1 MFFYNARI
9 NFYFERIFKIMRI
22 LLLFLIISFA
32 HSDILERDDVQNFIK
47 FAVDNSELTQA
58 EIESYLIKAK
68 ASKKAQ
74 TARQNQPEVKAT
86 WDRYRNRYL
95 TFSRINNGVKFVEEN
110 FEILESVEK
119 DFGVSKFYVASII
132 GCETNYGSFLG
143 TYNPLDTIFTRAF
156 EPKNSFWQQEL
167 IELFIL
173 SKKYNLDPKAIKS
186 SWSGAL
192 GLGQFI
198 PSSYNNYGVDYDSD
212 GIVDMYNSKKDGIAS
227 VANYLKENGWKSGN
241 YVVSE
246 VSVGE
251 KYEKLQDQ
259 AISELELP
267 FNLNNFKTRITANEL
282 LNEGFE
288 FEGKFNEKI
297 SPLLVYEQGKTKLY
311 LGFDN
316 FRVITKYN
324 RSSKYALAVH
334 QLALEISKRFDD

>member
-1 MFFYNARI
+1 MIRLF
-9 NFYFERIFKIMRI
+9 IM
-22 LLLFLIISFA
+22 LLTISYA
-32 HSDILERDDVQNFIK
+32 HADILEREDVQNFIK
-47 FAVDNSELTQA
+47 LAVNSSELTKE
-58 EIESYLIKAK
+58 EIENYLIKAVP
-68 ASKKAQ
+68 SEKAQ

-86 WDRYRNRYL
+86 WTRYRNRYV
-95 TFSRINNGVKFVEEN
+95 TSSRINNGVKFIKEN
-110 FEILESVEK
+110 YEILESVEK
-119 DFGVSKFYVASII
+119 DFGVSKFYIASII

-156 EPKNSFWQQEL
+156 EPKNNFWQKEL
-167 IELFIL
+167 IQLFIL
-173 SKKYNLDPKAIKS
+173 SKKYNLDPKSIKS

-198 PSSYNNYGVDYDSD
+198 PSSYNYYGVDYDSD
-212 GIVDMYNSKKDGIAS
+212 GMVDMYNSRKDGIAS
-227 VANYLKENGWKSGN
+227 VANYLKENGWKRGSN
-241 YVVSE
+241 AVTE

-251 KYEKLQDQ
+251 KYEKLQDDEI
-259 AISELELP
+259 AELELP
-267 FNLNNFKTRITANEL
+267 FDLNNFRTKITTTEL
-282 LNEGFE
+282 LNEGFKFKDE
-288 FEGKFNEKI
+288 FNEKI

>member
-1 MFFYNARI
+1 MIRLF
-9 NFYFERIFKIMRI
+9 IM
-22 LLLFLIISFA
+22 LLTISYA
-32 HSDILERDDVQNFIK
+32 HADILEREDVQNFIK
-47 FAVDNSELTQA
+47 LAVNSSELTKE
-58 EIESYLIKAK
+58 EIENYLIKAVP
-68 ASKKAQ
+68 SEKAQ

-86 WDRYRNRYL
+86 WSRYRNRYV
-95 TFSRINNGVKFVEEN
+95 TSSRINNGVKFVREN
-110 FEILESVEK
+110 YEILESVEK

-156 EPKNSFWQQEL
+156 EPKNNFWQKEL
-167 IELFIL
+167 IQLFIL
-173 SKKYNLDPKAIKS
+173 SKKYNLDPKSIKS

-198 PSSYNNYGVDYDSD
+198 PSSYNYYGVDYDSD
-212 GIVDMYNSKKDGIAS
+212 GMVDMYNSRKDGIAS
-227 VANYLKENGWKSGN
+227 VANYLKENGWKRGSN
-241 YVVSE
+241 AVTE

-251 KYEKLQDQ
+251 KYEKLQDDE
-259 AISELELP
+259 IGELELS
-267 FNLNNFKTRITANEL
+267 FDLNNFRTKITTTEL
-282 LNEGFE
+282 LNEGFKFKDE
-288 FEGKFNEKI
+288 FNEKI

>member
-1 MFFYNARI
+1 MIRLF
-9 NFYFERIFKIMRI
+9 IM
-22 LLLFLIISFA
+22 LLTISYA
-32 HSDILERDDVQNFIK
+32 HADILEREDVQNFIK
-47 FAVDNSELTQA
+47 LAVNSSELTKE
-58 EIESYLIKAK
+58 EIENYLIRAVP
-68 ASKKAQ
+68 SEKAQ

-86 WDRYRNRYL
+86 WSRYRNRYV
-95 TFSRINNGVKFVEEN
+95 TSSRINNGVKFVKEN
-110 FEILESVEK
+110 YEILESVEK

-156 EPKNSFWQQEL
+156 EPKNNFWQKEL
-167 IELFIL
+167 IQLFIL
-173 SKKYNLDPKAIKS
+173 SKKYNLDPKSIKS

-198 PSSYNNYGVDYDSD
+198 PSSYNYYGVDYDSD
-212 GIVDMYNSKKDGIAS
+212 GMVDMYNSRKDGIAS
-227 VANYLKENGWKSGN
+227 VANYLKENGWKRGSN
-241 YVVSE
+241 AVTE

-251 KYEKLQDQ
+251 KYEKLQDDEI
-259 AISELELP
+259 AELELS
-267 FNLNNFKTRITANEL
+267 FDLNNFRTKITTTEL
-282 LNEGFE
+282 LNEGFKFKDE
-288 FEGKFNEKI
+288 FNEKI

>member
-1 MFFYNARI
+1 MIRLF
-9 NFYFERIFKIMRI
+9 IM
-22 LLLFLIISFA
+22 LLTISYA
-32 HSDILERDDVQNFIK
+32 HADILEREDVQNFIK
-47 FAVDNSELTQA
+47 LAVNSSELTKE
-58 EIESYLIKAK
+58 EIENYLIKAVP
-68 ASKKAQ
+68 SEKAQ

-86 WDRYRNRYL
+86 WTRYRNRYV
-95 TFSRINNGVKFVEEN
+95 TSSRINNGVKFIKEN
-110 FEILESVEK
+110 YEILESVEK
-119 DFGVSKFYVASII
+119 DFGVSKFYIASII

-156 EPKNSFWQQEL
+156 EPKNNFWQKEL
-167 IELFIL
+167 IQLFIL
-173 SKKYNLDPKAIKS
+173 SKKYNLDPKSIKS

-198 PSSYNNYGVDYDSD
+198 PSSYNYYGVDYDSD
-212 GIVDMYNSKKDGIAS
+212 GMVDMYNSRKDGIAS
-227 VANYLKENGWKSGN
+227 VANYLKENGWKRGSN
-241 YVVSE
+241 AVAE

-251 KYEKLQDQ
+251 KYEKLQDDEI
-259 AISELELP
+259 AELELS
-267 FNLNNFKTRITANEL
+267 FDLNNFRTKITTTEL
-282 LNEGFE
+282 LNEGFKFKDE
-288 FEGKFNEKI
+288 FNEKI

>member
-1 MFFYNARI
+1 MIRLLIMF
-9 NFYFERIFKIMRI
+9 
-22 LLLFLIISFA
+22 LTISYA
-32 HSDILERDDVQNFIK
+32 HADILEREDVQSFIRL
-47 FAVDNSELTQA
+47 AVNSSELTKE
-58 EIESYLIKAK
+58 EIENYLIRAVP
-68 ASKKAQ
+68 SKKAQ

-86 WDRYRNRYL
+86 WSRYRNRYV
-95 TFSRINNGVKFVEEN
+95 TSSRINNGVKFVKEN
-110 FEILESVEK
+110 YEILDSVEK

-156 EPKNSFWQQEL
+156 EPKNNFWQKEL
-167 IELFIL
+167 IQLFIL

-198 PSSYNNYGVDYDSD
+198 PSSYNYYGVDYDSD
-212 GIVDMYNSKKDGIAS
+212 GMVDMYNSRKDGIAS
-227 VANYLKENGWKSGN
+227 VANYLKENGWKKGSKA
-241 YVVSE
+241 VSE

-251 KYEKLQDQ
+251 KYEKLQDD
-259 AISELELP
+259 AIAELELP
-267 FNLNNFKTRITANEL
+267 FDLNNFRTKVSTTEL
-282 LNEGFE
+282 LNEGFK
-288 FEGKFNEKI
+288 FKDTFNEKI
-297 SPLLVYEQGKTKLY
+297 TPLLVYEQGKTKLY

-334 QLALEISKRFDD
+334 QLAFEISKRFDD

>member
-1 MFFYNARI
+1 
-9 NFYFERIFKIMRI
+9 MRI

-241 YVVSE
+241 NVVSE

>member
-173 SKKYNLDPKAIKS
+173 SKKYNLDPKSIKS
-186 SWSGAL
+186 
-192 GLGQFI
+192 
-198 PSSYNNYGVDYDSD
+198 
-212 GIVDMYNSKKDGIAS
+212 
-227 VANYLKENGWKSGN
+227 
-241 YVVSE
+241 
-246 VSVGE
+246 
-251 KYEKLQDQ
+251 
-259 AISELELP
+259 
-267 FNLNNFKTRITANEL
+267 
-282 LNEGFE
+282 
-288 FEGKFNEKI
+288 
-297 SPLLVYEQGKTKLY
+297 
-311 LGFDN
+311 
-316 FRVITKYN
+316 
-324 RSSKYALAVH
+324 
-334 QLALEISKRFDD
+334 

>member
-1 MFFYNARI
+1 MIRLLIMF
-9 NFYFERIFKIMRI
+9 
-22 LLLFLIISFA
+22 LTISYA
-32 HSDILERDDVQNFIK
+32 HADILEREDVQSFIRL
-47 FAVDNSELTQA
+47 AVNSSELTKE
-58 EIESYLIKAK
+58 EIENYLIRAVP
-68 ASKKAQ
+68 SKKAQ

-86 WDRYRNRYL
+86 WNRYRNRYV
-95 TFSRINNGVKFVEEN
+95 TSSRINNGVKFVKEN
-110 FEILESVEK
+110 YEILHSVEK

-156 EPKNSFWQQEL
+156 EPKNNFWQKEL

-198 PSSYNNYGVDYDSD
+198 PSSYNYYGVDYDSD
-212 GIVDMYNSKKDGIAS
+212 GMVDMYNSRKDGIAS
-227 VANYLKENGWKSGN
+227 VANYLRENGWKKGSKA
-241 YVVSE
+241 VSE

-251 KYEKLQDQ
+251 KYEKLQDD
-259 AISELELP
+259 AITELELP
-267 FNLNNFKTRITANEL
+267 FDLNNFRTKVSTTEL
-282 LNEGFE
+282 LNEGFK
-288 FEGKFNEKI
+288 FKDTFNEKI
-297 SPLLVYEQGKTKLY
+297 TPLLVYEQGKTKLY

-334 QLALEISKRFDD
+334 QLAFEISKRFDG

>member
-1 MFFYNARI
+1 MIRLF
-9 NFYFERIFKIMRI
+9 IM
-22 LLLFLIISFA
+22 LLTISYA
-32 HSDILERDDVQNFIK
+32 YGDILEREDVQDFIK
-47 FAVDNSELTQA
+47 LAVNSSELTKE
-58 EIESYLIKAK
+58 EIENYLIRAVP
-68 ASKKAQ
+68 SEKAQ

-86 WDRYRNRYL
+86 WSRYRNRYV
-95 TFSRINNGVKFVEEN
+95 TSSRINNGVKFVKEN
-110 FEILESVEK
+110 YEILESVEK

-156 EPKNSFWQQEL
+156 EPKNNFWQKEL
-167 IELFIL
+167 IQLFIL
-173 SKKYNLDPKAIKS
+173 SKKYNLDPKSIKS

-198 PSSYNNYGVDYDSD
+198 PSSYNYYGVDYDSD
-212 GIVDMYNSKKDGIAS
+212 GMVDMYNSRKDGIAS
-227 VANYLKENGWKSGN
+227 VANYLKENGWKRGSN
-241 YVVSE
+241 AVTE

-251 KYEKLQDQ
+251 KYEKLQDDEI
-259 AISELELP
+259 AELELS
-267 FNLNNFKTRITANEL
+267 FDLNNFRTKITTTEL
-282 LNEGFE
+282 LNEGFKFKDE
-288 FEGKFNEKI
+288 FNEKI

>member
-1 MFFYNARI
+1 MIRLF
-9 NFYFERIFKIMRI
+9 IM
-22 LLLFLIISFA
+22 LLTISYA
-32 HSDILERDDVQNFIK
+32 HADILKREDVQNFIK
-47 FAVDNSELTQA
+47 LAVNSSELTKE
-58 EIESYLIKAK
+58 EIENYLIRAVP
-68 ASKKAQ
+68 SEKAQ

-86 WDRYRNRYL
+86 WSRYRNRYV
-95 TFSRINNGVKFVEEN
+95 TSSRINNGVKFVKEN
-110 FEILESVEK
+110 YEILESVEK

-156 EPKNSFWQQEL
+156 EPKNNFWQKEL
-167 IELFIL
+167 IQLFIL
-173 SKKYNLDPKAIKS
+173 SKKYNLDPKSIKS

-198 PSSYNNYGVDYDSD
+198 PSSYNYYGVDYDSD
-212 GIVDMYNSKKDGIAS
+212 GMVDMYNSRKDGIAS
-227 VANYLKENGWKSGN
+227 VANYLKENGWKRGSN
-241 YVVSE
+241 AVTE

-251 KYEKLQDQ
+251 KYEKLQDDEI
-259 AISELELP
+259 AELELS
-267 FNLNNFKTRITANEL
+267 FDLNNFRTKITTTEL
-282 LNEGFE
+282 LNEGFKFKDE
-288 FEGKFNEKI
+288 FNEKI

>member
-1 MFFYNARI
+1 MIRLF
-9 NFYFERIFKIMRI
+9 IM
-22 LLLFLIISFA
+22 LLTISYA
-32 HSDILERDDVQNFIK
+32 HADILEREDVQNFIK
-47 FAVDNSELTQA
+47 LAVNSSELTKE
-58 EIESYLIKAK
+58 EIENYLIKAVP
-68 ASKKAQ
+68 SEKAQ

-86 WDRYRNRYL
+86 WTRYRNRYV
-95 TFSRINNGVKFVEEN
+95 TSSRINNGVKFVKEN
-110 FEILESVEK
+110 YEILESVEK
-119 DFGVSKFYVASII
+119 DFGVSKFYIASII

-156 EPKNSFWQQEL
+156 EPKNNFWQKEL
-167 IELFIL
+167 IQLFIL
-173 SKKYNLDPKAIKS
+173 SKKYNLDPKSIKS

-198 PSSYNNYGVDYDSD
+198 PSSYNYYGVDYDSD
-212 GIVDMYNSKKDGIAS
+212 GMVDMYNSRKDGIAS
-227 VANYLKENGWKSGN
+227 VANYLKENGWKRGSN
-241 YVVSE
+241 AVTE

-251 KYEKLQDQ
+251 KYEKLQDDEI
-259 AISELELP
+259 AELELS
-267 FNLNNFKTRITANEL
+267 FDLNNFRTKITTTEL
-282 LNEGFE
+282 LNEGFKFKDE
-288 FEGKFNEKI
+288 FNEKI

>member
-1 MFFYNARI
+1 MIRLF
-9 NFYFERIFKIMRI
+9 IM
-22 LLLFLIISFA
+22 LLTISYA
-32 HSDILERDDVQNFIK
+32 HADILKREDVQNFIK
-47 FAVDNSELTQA
+47 LAVNSSELTKE
-58 EIESYLIKAK
+58 EIENYLIKAVP
-68 ASKKAQ
+68 SEKAQ

-86 WDRYRNRYL
+86 WTRYRNRYV
-95 TFSRINNGVKFVEEN
+95 TSSRINNGVKFVKEN
-110 FEILESVEK
+110 YEILESVEK

-156 EPKNSFWQQEL
+156 EPKNNFWQKEL
-167 IELFIL
+167 IQLFIL
-173 SKKYNLDPKAIKS
+173 SKKYNLDPKSIKS

-198 PSSYNNYGVDYDSD
+198 PSSYNYYGVDYDSD
-212 GIVDMYNSKKDGIAS
+212 GMVDMYNSRKDGIAS
-227 VANYLKENGWKSGN
+227 VANYLKENGWKRGSN
-241 YVVSE
+241 AVTE
-246 VSVGE
+246 VSVGK
-251 KYEKLQDQ
+251 KYEKLQDDEI
-259 AISELELP
+259 AELELS
-267 FNLNNFKTRITANEL
+267 FDLNNFRTKITTTEL
-282 LNEGFE
+282 LNEGFKFKDE
-288 FEGKFNEKI
+288 FNEKI

>member
-1 MFFYNARI
+1 MIRLLIMF
-9 NFYFERIFKIMRI
+9 
-22 LLLFLIISFA
+22 LTISYA
-32 HSDILERDDVQNFIK
+32 HADILEREDVQNFIEL
-47 FAVDNSELTQA
+47 AVNSSELTKE
-58 EIESYLIKAK
+58 EIENYLIEAVP
-68 ASKKAQ
+68 SEKAQ

-86 WDRYRNRYL
+86 WSRYRNRYV
-95 TFSRINNGVKFVEEN
+95 TSSRINNGVKFVKEN
-110 FEILESVEK
+110 YEILESVEK

-156 EPKNSFWQQEL
+156 EPKNNFWQKEL
-167 IELFIL
+167 IQLFIL
-173 SKKYNLDPKAIKS
+173 SKKYNLDPKSIKS

-198 PSSYNNYGVDYDSD
+198 PSSYNYYGVDYDSD
-212 GIVDMYNSKKDGIAS
+212 GMVDMYNSRKDGIAS
-227 VANYLKENGWKSGN
+227 VANYLKENGWKRGSN
-241 YVVSE
+241 AVTE

-251 KYEKLQDQ
+251 KYEKLQDDEI
-259 AISELELP
+259 AELELS
-267 FNLNNFKTRITANEL
+267 FDLNNFRTKITTTEL
-282 LNEGFE
+282 LNEGFKFKDE
-288 FEGKFNEKI
+288 FNEKI